1 MKLSSLCWQLKVW
14 NCPFGKSMHM
24 VLAAEAL
31 FTAILCIN
39 KYQVTERKG
48 VFTLIDLSL
57 VNKHIYAAVKFYV
70 SMMLSSR
77 FK

>member
-1 MKLSSLCWQLKVW
+1 
-14 NCPFGKSMHM
+14 MHM

-31 FTAILCIN
+31 FTAIPCIS

-57 VNKHIYAAVKFYV
+57 VNKH
-70 SMMLSSR
+70 MQLSN
-77 FK
+77 FMFP